1 MKRGRFITFEGI
13 DGAGKSTHLKWA
25 GDWLREEG
33 IHVVLTREPG
43 GTPFGEKLRDLLL
56 HPDQPLHPETETLV
70 VFAARRQHLED
81 VILPALK
88 RGEWVLCD
96 RFTDATYAY
105 QGGGHGVRKSKLAA
119 LEAWTHLKLQP
130 DLTLLFDVSAR
141 VGKERVSRIKS
152 LDRFERESANFF
164 SKVRRAYLARQR
176 ESAGRIVRIDGG
188 KPMADVQQRVK
199 AELVRIWKR

>member
-25 GDWLREEG
+25 CDWLREEG
-33 IHVVLTREPG
+33 IQVVLTREPG
-43 GTPFGEKLRDLLL
+43 GTPFGEKLRELLL
-56 HPDQPLHPETETLV
+56 HPDRPLHPETETLV
-70 VFAARRQHLED
+70 LFAARRQHVEE

-105 QGGGHGVRKSKLAA
+105 QGGGHGVRKAKLAA
-119 LEAWTHLKLQP
+119 LEAWTHPKLQP
-130 DLTLLFDVSAR
+130 DLTLLFDVSAK

-152 LDRFERESANFF
+152 LDRFERESAGFF

-188 KPMADVQQRVK
+188 KSIADVQQMVK
-199 AELVRIWKR
+199 AALTRSWKR